1 MDQPGSVAN
10 PALRLSTTERGL
22 RFEVFAKPRARRSEV
37 RGVSEGALEVAIAA
51 PPVDGAANEE
61 LIRFLAAELGLTRKN
76 VRLLRG
82 EGSRTKLVEVTGLD
96 ADTIL
101 RVLGRP

>member
-1 MDQPGSVAN
+1 MDEPGSVAN
-10 PALRLSTTERGL
+10 PALRLSPTDRGL

-37 RGVSEGALEVAIAA
+37 RGISDGALEVAIAA
-51 PPVDGAANEE
+51 PPVDGAAHEE
-61 LIRFLAAELGLTRKN
+61 LIRFLASELGLARRN

-96 ADTIL
+96 AETIRRL
-101 RVLGRP
+101 LGMR